1 MCVKHSDSRQS
12 VNDDVEPAWQLAPL
26 PVMQRHTGAYI
37 DEQLLPQQRIEAGGP
52 PQRVNLSS
60 FPAPIR
66 YIGYAVVYGIPL
78 IVLALIL
85 ISLVK

>member
-1 MCVKHSDSRQS
+1 MCVNHSDYKQS
-12 VNDDVEPAWQLAPL
+12 ENDDVEPAWQLASL

-37 DEQLLPQQRIEAGGP
+37 DEPLLPQQRIEAGGP
-52 PQRVNLSS
+52 LQRADLKS
-60 FPAPIR
+60 FPDPVR

-85 ISLVK
+85 ISLLK

>member
-1 MCVKHSDSRQS
+1 MNHSASKES
-12 VNDDVEPAWQLAPL
+12 ENDGAVPTWQLASL
-26 PVMQRHTGAYI
+26 PVMQRHTEAYI

-52 PQRVNLSS
+52 PQRVSLSS

-78 IVLALIL
+78 IVLVLIL
-85 ISLVK
+85 ISLFK